1 MRLWDNALNGLSEK
15 MIEENLENGTERT
28 VPMAPTDR
36 SEGYGTR
43 HWIKWCAI
51 SAAVLMLIAGLS
63 MLPGWLRQNRGPIA
77 ISTSLHI
84 EARPTAAEL
93 ATAAPCTT
101 VSGDAWLEKEYR
113 TRIEDSVYQSYQA
126 TQFCEAQYVGDLLG
140 TVTVEAG
147 WQNGAG
153 EYLGQ
158 PEQLKAQ
165 VYSLKPVRPEIAV
178 CLKFLDKGEAL
189 TTEHYYVYH
198 APDSGLDIMSLGAH
212 LGWWTWP
219 PEAPEGEG
227 STVTGYTMPV
237 PTTGATIGE

>member
-15 MIEENLENGTERT
+15 MIEEGLGEMSKRT
-28 VPMAPTDR
+28 VPADTW
-36 SEGYGTR
+36 

-63 MLPGWLRQNRGPIA
+63 MLPGWLQQNRGPMVF
-77 ISTSLHI
+77 STSTQVCDLPTVTAP
-84 EARPTAAEL
+84 EAT
-93 ATAAPCTT
+93 APCTT
-101 VSGDAWLEKEYR
+101 VSGEVRLEKEYR

-126 TQFCEAQYVGDLLG
+126 AQVCEAQYVGDLLG

-165 VYSLKPVRPEIAV
+165 VYSLKPVGPETAV

-198 APDSGLDIMSLGAH
+198 APDSSLDIMSLGAH

-227 STVTGYTMPV
+227 GTVTGYTMPV

>member
-36 SEGYGTR
+36 SEGYGPR

-63 MLPGWLRQNRGPIA
+63 MLPGWLRQNRGPMVF
-77 ISTSLHI
+77 STSTQVCAL
-84 EARPTAAEL
+84 PTVTAP

-101 VSGDAWLEKEYR
+101 VSGEVGLEKEYR

-126 TQFCEAQYVGDLLG
+126 TQVCEAQYVGDLLG

-227 STVTGYTMPV
+227 GTVTGYTMPV

>member
-1 MRLWDNALNGLSEK
+1 MKLWDNALNGLSEK
-15 MIEENLENGTERT
+15 MIEEGLGEATKKSIS
-28 VPMAPTDR
+28 AD
-36 SEGYGTR
+36 TR
-43 HWIKWCAI
+43 HWIKWSAI

-63 MLPGWLRQNRGPIA
+63 MLPGWLRENRGPMVF
-77 ISTSLHI
+77 STST
-84 EARPTAAEL
+84 EVCARPTITAP

-101 VSGDAWLEKEYR
+101 VSGDARFEKEYR
-113 TRIEDSVYQSYQA
+113 TRICDGEYQTYLIA
-126 TQFCEAQYVGDLLG
+126 RVCEAQYVGDLLG

-147 WQNGAG
+147 WQNGSG

-165 VYSLKPVRPEIAV
+165 VYALKALEPETAV

-198 APDSGLDIMSLGAH
+198 APDSSMDIMSLGAH

-227 STVTGYTMPV
+227 GTVTAYTMPV
-237 PTTGATIGE
+237 PTTGATIEE